1 MSLTWQ
7 RVRSRDPLASGGA
20 RGGPSRTQIEGARQC
35 NYTPPPH
42 VTQHWQLS
50 KPSAKGRRGMVVS
63 QAKGAAEAGV
73 AVLDAGGNAIDAAVA
88 TALALAT
95 HEPWNSGL
103 GGIGFALVHR
113 AGQKRAEVV
122 DFGPRAPAATDP
134 ARYKLTGRMTTDLFA
149 WPEVEGDINIHGPL
163 SVAIPAS
170 VAGYDYMH
178 RQWGQLPLSE
188 VIAPAIALA
197 KRGLPQDWY
206 TTLKVATSASAIKLY
221 PTTAAVYLPNGL
233 PPAPPYQGKPGF
245 FRQGNLPDTLERLG
259 KAGLRDFY
267 EGEVAASVAA
277 DIQRARRRAVARRSA
292 RLPGAHLAGRGSRL
306 ARPHVATHRRP
317 DRGADAEARA
327 GGHGRRALR
336 RRANRRAAWYR
347 ALARVMKAAYA
358 ERLAGLGEIRA
369 AGSGKLH
376 DAPDRLRRRGQH
388 GGDDHDADVVVRQPR
403 AAAAVG
409 RAAEQRHDVVRSA
422 TGRAELDRAGQAP
435 AVQHAADHPAEN
447 GRPFVA
453 AGASGG
459 RRIMAAVFQLMT
471 FIADFGMDVDDRGA
485 SSAHRC
491 LQRRQG
497 YRRRA
502 AAGRGAALR
511 WRRTARWRW
520 WSTTRCPSTSPARTS
535 SCSQPTARAP
545 ASAMRR
551 RPGRRDGAGLIILSP
566 ILH

>member
-1 MSLTWQ
+1 MQ
-7 RVRSRDPLASGGA
+7 
-20 RGGPSRTQIEGARQC
+20 
-35 NYTPPPH
+35 YTPPPH

-178 RQWGQLPLSE
+178 RQWGRLPLAE

-206 TTLKVATSASAIKLY
+206 TALKVVTSASAIRLY
-221 PTTAAVYLPNGL
+221 PHTAAVYLPNGL

-259 KAGLRDFY
+259 RAGLRDFY
-267 EGEVAASVAA
+267 EGDIAASVAA
-277 DIQRARRRAVARRSA
+277 DVRALGGVLSLEDLRDCQARTWPA
-292 RLPGAHLAGRGSRL
+292 EEVGL
-306 ARPHVATHRRP
+306 ARPHAAAHRRA

-327 GGHGRRALR
+327 GGHGRCALWR
-336 RRANRRAAWYR
+336 RGAVARLVSHARPGDEGGLCRTARRPW
-347 ALARVMKAAYA
+347 RV
-358 ERLAGLGEIRA
+358 GA
-369 AGSGKLH
+369 AGGGKLH
-376 DAPDRLRRRGQH
+376 HASDRVRRRGQH
-388 GGDDHDADVVVRQPR
+388 GGDDHHADVLVRQPR
-403 AAAAVG
+403 AAAAIG

-422 TGRAELDRAGQAP
+422 ARRAELASR
-435 AVQHAADHPAEN
+435 
-447 GRPFVA
+447 R
-453 AGASGG
+453 ASG
-459 RRIMAAVFQLMT
+459 RCATCCR
-471 FIADFGMDVDDRGA
+471 
-485 SSAHRC
+485 SSWPRT
-491 LQRRQG
+491 
-497 YRRRA
+497 
-502 AAGRGAALR
+502 AGRSSPAAPPAGGGS
-511 WRRTARWRW
+511 WRR
-520 WSTTRCPSTSPARTS
+520 CS
-535 SCSQPTARAP
+535 SS
-545 ASAMRR
+545 
-551 RPGRRDGAGLIILSP
+551 
-566 ILH
+566 